1 MTLFGKAS
9 KQRGQLLPR
18 EGEWPGW
25 PPSWEEVARDSSNLR
40 CGMLPGVL
48 SLIAVAVFGL
58 ALATLL
64 MWVCA
69 RLAGVESVTLRASIL
84 AACGFGLPLS
94 AALKVVV
101 AVPGSW
107 LGLLLVLAAVAVG
120 LVLIRAAYGTTWG
133 KAALTWFLH
142 LCVWVL
148 FSSLMIRFRS

>member
-1 MTLFGKAS
+1 
-9 KQRGQLLPR
+9 
-18 EGEWPGW
+18 
-25 PPSWEEVARDSSNLR
+25 
-40 CGMLPGVL
+40 MLPGVL
-48 SLIAVAVFGL
+48 SLIAVAVSGL

-69 RLAGVESVTLRASIL
+69 RLAGVESVTLRASLL

-94 AALKVVV
+94 AALKVLP

-107 LGLLLVLAAVAVG
+107 LGLLLVLTAVG
-120 LVLIRAAYGTTWG
+120 VGLALIRAAYGTTWG